1 MMCACSV
8 YDWLQMTCD
17 LDGAVM
23 LSVATGAFGGGDRRS
38 GRAAPTLPSRGVV
51 TGRPSLAQHSRRG
64 APCLFLPNSS
74 YYVFSSLQQQE

>member
-23 LSVATGAFGGGDRRS
+23 LSVATGAFGGGRRS
-38 GRAAPTLPSRGVV
+38 GRAAPTLPFRGVGK
-51 TGRPSLAQHSRRG
+51 GRASLAQHSW
-64 APCLFLPNSS
+64 
-74 YYVFSSLQQQE
+74 